1 MFARA
6 LVNSSGYD
14 FDLTVTNR
22 LHPFG
27 HDRGFRDILKQRG
40 HRFMLLS
47 SPELSSPG
55 CADKL
60 LEKGSG
66 DDEFS
71 GRGRAGA
78 CPEEL
83 HRVTG
88 VMFRGSVVPRSK
100 SVFLLET
107 RCSFGLQIRLYF
119 CAQSLYS
126 GEIRAAYER
135 VVKNRPG

>member
-1 MFARA
+1 
-6 LVNSSGYD
+6 
-14 FDLTVTNR
+14 
-22 LHPFG
+22 
-27 HDRGFRDILKQRG
+27 
-40 HRFMLLS
+40 MLLN

-83 HRVTG
+83 HSD
-88 VMFRGSVVPRSK
+88 RGN
-100 SVFLLET
+100 
-107 RCSFGLQIRLYF
+107 LQRF
-119 CAQSLYS
+119 S
-126 GEIRAAYER
+126 GAAEQICL
-135 VVKNRPG
+135 PT

>member
-1 MFARA
+1 
-6 LVNSSGYD
+6 
-14 FDLTVTNR
+14 
-22 LHPFG
+22 
-27 HDRGFRDILKQRG
+27 
-40 HRFMLLS
+40 MLLS

-88 VMFRGSVVPRSK
+88 GN
-100 SVFLLET
+100 
-107 RCSFGLQIRLYF
+107 LQRF
-119 CAQSLYS
+119 S
-126 GEIRAAYER
+126 GAAEQICL
-135 VVKNRPG
+135 PT

>member
-1 MFARA
+1 
-6 LVNSSGYD
+6 
-14 FDLTVTNR
+14 
-22 LHPFG
+22 
-27 HDRGFRDILKQRG
+27 
-40 HRFMLLS
+40 MLLS

-88 VMFRGSVVPRSK
+88 VMSEGQWCRGANLSSYLRPVAPLDFRY
-100 SVFLLET
+100 VFTSALNPFT
-107 RCSFGLQIRLYF
+107 P
-119 CAQSLYS
+119 
-126 GEIRAAYER
+126 
-135 VVKNRPG
+135 VKFAPLTSAL